1 MVKIYVYL
9 IKAGLKKLEE
19 VPAIIRDQVKRAL
32 ADAKA

>member
-19 VPAIIRDQVKRAL
+19 VPAIIREQVKNAL
-32 ADAKA
+32 EDDK